1 MYRFGFVSFFK
12 QRTAMPERGRASR
25 RWIVLLLP
33 TPAASQALGTM
44 KTGSRRDGV
53 DPPGPSS
60 SVATPTLLHRATQLR
75 PALLHRAG
83 HPPSPTALSLQ
94 CSRSSSRPP
103 SPRPSTLQ
111 QMRSPRAPRRRP
123 AIPPAHG
130 IQGQAGGR
138 RQGRTQRAPCR
149 EKARFPQLFFPSLS
163 LQGDAWL
170 EEGQLVLVCRL
181 SASKVS
187 FSGELLNSAVV
198 TAPIVP

>member
-1 MYRFGFVSFFK
+1 M
-12 QRTAMPERGRASR
+12 QP
-25 RWIVLLLP
+25 
-33 TPAASQALGTM
+33 
-44 KTGSRRDGV
+44 GSRRQRPSCTPPEATCCSFLLDGTSMTWSLDSLNWWKQRKEALGRRAV
-53 DPPGPSS
+53 DPPAPSP
-60 SVATPTLLHRATQLR
+60 SVAPPTLLHRATQLG

-130 IQGQAGGR
+130 IQGHAGGR